1 MTTHSLQ
8 PVDNAVPGR
17 LALVTGATLAISFL
31 PVHAPEEKHP
41 DTNLPCNTNS
51 GGIGSACA
59 KALAAE
65 GCDVV
70 LHYSSSQE
78 KADTLVNELQRLHP
92 KQLFSTAR
100 ADLSS
105 REATRLLV
113 PDVLSNPAISARHKA
128 ISILV
133 ANAGTGRRIRD
144 IKDIEEDDW
153 DLTLEINAR
162 SQFVVTKACLPGMR
176 GQGWGRVI
184 LVGSIASRGGGIN
197 GCHYAASK
205 GAMTSMGLNLATI
218 LAPEGVTVNI
228 VSFPRRLPHA
238 ACVEAHSIQVQ
249 PAMIGATGMI
259 PTPKATTWQSNTD
272 PEELRSTDPGLAIA
286 SSVPVHRL
294 GAPEEVANIVVF
306 GSQSLRSYTV
316 GLYISGAEFASTRH
330 GSAME
335 MQIVYGEGY
344 NTFVL

>member
-8 PVDNAVPGR
+8 PVDNVVHGR

-31 PVHAPEEKHP
+31 PVHAPEQKHP
-41 DTNLPCNTNS
+41 DTNLPRNTNS

-113 PDVLSNPAISARHKA
+113 PDVLSNPAISVRHKA

-228 VSFPRRLPHA
+228 V
-238 ACVEAHSIQVQ
+238 Q

-294 GAPEEVANIVVF
+294 GAPEEVANIVV
-306 GSQSLRSYTV
+306 L
-316 GLYISGAEFASTRH
+316 
-330 GSAME
+330 
-335 MQIVYGEGY
+335 
-344 NTFVL
+344 

>member
-8 PVDNAVPGR
+8 PVDNAVHGR

-31 PVHAPEEKHP
+31 PVHAPEQKHP
-41 DTNLPCNTNS
+41 DTNLPCNINS

-59 KALAAE
+59 KALAVE

-205 GAMTSMGLNLATI
+205 GAMT
-218 LAPEGVTVNI
+218 
-228 VSFPRRLPHA
+228 
-238 ACVEAHSIQVQ
+238 
-249 PAMIGATGMI
+249 
-259 PTPKATTWQSNTD
+259 
-272 PEELRSTDPGLAIA
+272 
-286 SSVPVHRL
+286 
-294 GAPEEVANIVVF
+294 
-306 GSQSLRSYTV
+306 
-316 GLYISGAEFASTRH
+316 
-330 GSAME
+330 
-335 MQIVYGEGY
+335 
-344 NTFVL
+344 